1 MNNIT
6 FPKLGLEFT
15 ISETA
20 FNIGGFSI
28 KWYAIIIM
36 IGLLSAIIFGYKNA
50 RKFGLDMELL
60 YEPIF
65 IATLSAIVGARAY
78 YCIFNFSEF
87 KDNPISVFYIWEG
100 GIAIYGAVIGAV
112 LSGLIICKVR
122 KLPFLACFDLVS
134 LGFLIGQGIGRWGNF
149 VNAEA
154 FGKNTTLP
162 WGMSGT
168 AIQKELYIL
177 SLNDKSINPLE
188 PVHPTFL
195 YESLW
200 CILGFILISLFIKH
214 RRYDGQIILM
224 YMTWYGF
231 ERMFVE
237 GLRMDSLMIGNLRV
251 SQLLSAV
258 IFLFGLIT
266 LIVMNIK
273 IKSKHDDEYLKLF
286 VKTEASA
293 ELIRKADAIRE
304 AEKAKSKKNKKTEEI
319 EENVD

>member
-15 ISETA
+15 INETA
-20 FNIGGFSI
+20 FSIGGFEI
-28 KWYAIIIM
+28 KWYALIIM
-36 IGLLSAIIFGYKNA
+36 TGLLLAIVFGYRNA

-60 YEPIF
+60 YEPILY
-65 IATLSAIVGARAY
+65 ATFAAIIGARLY
-78 YCIFNFSEF
+78 YCIFNFSQF
-87 KDNPISVFYIWEG
+87 KDDPISMLYIWNG

-112 LSGLIICKVR
+112 LAGLIICKIK
-122 KLPFLACFDLVS
+122 KLPFLACFDMVVM
-134 LGFLIGQGIGRWGNF
+134 GFLIGQGIGRWGNF

-154 FGKNTTLP
+154 YGGNTSLP
-162 WGMSGT
+162 WGMSGDS
-168 AIQKELYIL
+168 IQKELYIL
-177 SLNDKSINPLE
+177 SLEGMKVNPTE

-200 CILGFILISLFIKH
+200 CLLGFLLLRLFLKH

-231 ERMFVE
+231 GRMFIE
-237 GLRMDSLMIGNLRV
+237 GLRTDSLMIGTLRV
-251 SQLLSAV
+251 SQVLSAV

-266 LIVMNIK
+266 LIVMQIK

-286 VKTEASA
+286 AKTEASA
-293 ELIRKADAIRE
+293 ELIKKAEAIRE
-304 AEKAKSKKNKKTEEI
+304 AEKSKKKKEEKTEET

>member
-1 MNNIT
+1 MNPVLLKIGNIKIYWYSIT
-6 FPKLGLEFT
+6 MFLGILIGGILVLKEAKKHR
-15 ISETA
+15 ISEN
-20 FNIGGFSI
+20 FIYNLFF
-28 KWYAIIIM
+28 YII
-36 IGLLSAIIFGYKNA
+36 
-50 RKFGLDMELL
+50 
-60 YEPIF
+60 PIAL
-65 IATLSAIVGARAY
+65 IGARLY
-78 YCIFNFSEF
+78 YVIFNWNYYSQNLTSIF
-87 KDNPISVFYIWEG
+87 KVWEG
-100 GIAIYGAVIGAV
+100 GLAIHGGIIAGLIFIIFYTKKHRINTIKLLDFIVV
-112 LSGLIICKVR
+112 GLII
-122 KLPFLACFDLVS
+122 
-134 LGFLIGQGIGRWGNF
+134 GQAIGRWGNF
-149 VNAEA
+149 FNGEA
-154 FGKNTTLP
+154 HGAVTTLEHLKNLHLP
-162 WGMSGT
+162 QFIIDGM
-168 AIQKELYIL
+168 YIGG
-177 SLNDKSINPLE
+177 NYYQ
-188 PVHPTFL
+188 PTFL

-251 SQLLSAV
+251 SQVLSAV

-293 ELIRKADAIRE
+293 ELIKKADAIRE
-304 AEKAKSKKNKKTEEI
+304 AEKAKSKSKKTEET